1 MFIRFGLCEVVKQH
15 VKQNTGFVQN
25 QITVQHF
32 QDENVML
39 LRHY

>member
-15 VKQNTGFVQN
+15 VKQNTGFVQK
-25 QITVQHF
+25 QITMQQFH
-32 QDENVML
+32 DEYFML